1 MSSTQR
7 YSISAAEPQGRSPYR
22 LLALDLDGTIISLD
36 LQVDPR
42 DEAALARARERGLL
56 VAACTGRPYSGAVR
70 WVEHL
75 HLTEPLICYQGAQVR
90 AADGSLLLDHGIPHE
105 LAMEVVHFCRER
117 RLHLNAYRDDRLL
130 VEHDTPDGRAYAR
143 HSGLETHVV
152 SDLDLAMGPTSPKLV
167 IVAAEEVVEALLPEV
182 RERWRGRLFV
192 ATSLPTYL
200 EMTMPGAHKGTAL
213 EFLAGYLQVPRE
225 QVVAAGDGRNDRPML
240 EWAGLAVAVEG
251 APAEVLEVADRVIG
265 PPGTGGVAEL
275 LESL

>member
-1 MSSTQR
+1 
-7 YSISAAEPQGRSPYR
+7 
-22 LLALDLDGTIISLD
+22 
-36 LQVDPR
+36 
-42 DEAALARARERGLL
+42 

-90 AADGSLLLDHGIPHE
+90 ATDGSLLLDHGIPHE

-152 SDLDLAMGPTSPKLV
+152 PDLDAAMGPTSPKLV
-167 IVAAEEVVEALLPEV
+167 IVAAEELVEALLPEV

-251 APAEVLEVADRVIG
+251 APAEVLEVAGRVIG